1 MNDVIF
7 YEQLDPDNNLR
18 KDVQLNYNEVELYDS
33 YFRVWDQQQ
42 VEENNFLSID
52 TVMSNSLYGVNSN
65 SYY

>member
-7 YEQLDPDNNLR
+7 YEQLNPDDNLR

-52 TVMSNSLYGVNSN
+52 TVLPNSLYGVNSN